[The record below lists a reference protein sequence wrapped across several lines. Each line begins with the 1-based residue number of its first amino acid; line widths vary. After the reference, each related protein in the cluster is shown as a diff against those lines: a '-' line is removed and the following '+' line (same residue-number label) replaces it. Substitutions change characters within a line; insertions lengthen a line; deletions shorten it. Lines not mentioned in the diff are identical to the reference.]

1 MNIKRY
7 DFDRAH
13 CTGSSEF
20 GCPSSMEES
29 SIGDYVR
36 WEDLISVGCLV
47 PVPDGE
53 AMGVWD
59 AGFLQYFQCEHPGV
73 WRLCQCTQDRT
84 APCDIKN
91 ISDGAVVDLTDNAP
105 VQPVILKRLEDVG

>member
-1 MNIKRY
+1 MEIKRY
-7 DFDRAH
+7 RPCIDVGSFCDFAN
-13 CTGSSEF
+13 
-20 GCPSSMEES
+20 MEECEGGGYYS
-29 SIGDYVR
+29 R
-36 WEDLISVGCLV
+36 ADLIAAGVLV

-53 AMGVWD
+53 TMGVWD